1 MKKLIGTHNS
11 ATGEHSKNIWS
22 SLVTIFSRTQT
33 KTLVQQYK
41 AGCRLFDLRIRFDE
55 LNKPYFCHGLWKSNK
70 DVYEALRELNSAND
84 TCYVGITYEGKPKNI
99 MGEYTEEAF
108 ATWAE
113 NLFLTYRN
121 LKPAYISIKKPVWKD
136 LYSNPEIRF
145 KQGFKSLDGTS
156 WHTLIPIPW
165 LWDVLLS
172 RPHKFNTEYYTLVD
186 FL

>member
-22 SLVTIFSRTQT
+22 SLSTIFSRTQT

-41 AGCRLFDLRIRFDE
+41 AGCRLFDLRVRFD
-55 LNKPYFCHGLWKSNK
+55 KKGDPYFAHGLWKSTK
-70 DVYEALRELNSAND
+70 DVYEALGELNGAGE
-84 TCYVGITYEGKPKNI
+84 TCYVGFTYEGSTIKEKEFMDWVYNTTEFADNI
-99 MGEYTEEAF
+99 HI
-108 ATWAE
+108 
-113 NLFLTYRN
+113 
-121 LKPAYISIKKPVWKD
+121 AYVSIKKPVWKD